1 MAGPAVELTQKTL
14 LDAGHPI
21 LKETYFDASAQ
32 PPKRL
37 PRLQAAAG
45 PHKSGGDPHI
55 GGRALDI
62 ILFAKDDMERK
73 IADDLTDIF
82 TDLRDQ
88 MKWIAV
94 IYNGFEWN
102 SQGIKTVRQQTKDGK
117 PVADAAFEHRT
128 HIHIEWGLSS
138 VNTDGFEDVL
148 TERLAQAFDPDDLG
162 RPTY

>member
-1 MAGPAVELTQKTL
+1 MAGPAVELTQAAL

-21 LKETYFDASAQ
+21 LAETFFDASAQ
-32 PPKRL
+32 PPKQL

-55 GGRALDI
+55 AGRALDI
-62 ILFAKDDMERK
+62 ILFAKIDMERA
-73 IADDLTDIF
+73 IADDLVEIF
-82 TDLRDQ
+82 LDLRPQ

-94 IYNGFEWN
+94 IYNGSEWN
-102 SQGIKTVRQQTKDGK
+102 AQGMKMIRKKLVAGK
-117 PVADAAFEHRT
+117 PVDDESFEHRT

-138 VNTDGFEDVL
+138 INTTDFNDAL
-148 TERLAQAFDPDDLG
+148 TERLAEAFDPDDLG